1 MHREEAIEMME
12 DPLEHKQNAGFGFLT
27 APKRGM

>member
-12 DPLEHKQNAGFGFLT
+12 DPLEHKQSAGFGFLT

>member
-1 MHREEAIEMME
+1 MME
-12 DPLEHKQNAGFGFLT
+12 DPLEHKQSAGFGFLT